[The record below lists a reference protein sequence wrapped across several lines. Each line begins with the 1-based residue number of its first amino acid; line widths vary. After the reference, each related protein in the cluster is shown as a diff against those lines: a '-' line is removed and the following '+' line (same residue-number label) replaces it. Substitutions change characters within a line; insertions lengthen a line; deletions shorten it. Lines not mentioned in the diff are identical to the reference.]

1 MLVEIGD
8 KIISTEIF
16 SKEFVCDLSKCKGAC
31 CVEGSG
37 GAPLKDKEV
46 VQLTKN
52 LDKIK
57 PYMSDKGISIVD
69 EKGVFHLD
77 EDDSPATNL
86 IHKKE
91 CCFVYFDESN
101 TAKCAIETSYQDGKI
116 DFNKPVSCHLYP
128 IRTKDFNEF
137 TAINYES
144 WDICNPA
151 CALGQSL
158 KIPVYKF
165 LKDPIIREFGS
176 TFFEE
181 LVKID
186 KELSNENQKSD

>member
-16 SKEFVCDLSKCKGAC
+16 AKEFVCDLSRCKGAC
-31 CVEGSG
+31 CVKGSG

-46 VQLTKN
+46 DKLTKN

-57 PYMSDKGISIVD
+57 PYMSEKGINLVD
-69 EKGVFHLD
+69 QDEIYYLD
-77 EDDSPATNL
+77 EDDIPATKL
-86 IHKKE
+86 IDKKE

-101 TAKCAIETSYQDGKI
+101 TAKCAIESSYENGDI
-116 DFNKPVSCHLYP
+116 DFNKPISCHLYP
-128 IRTKDFNEF
+128 IRIKDFNEF
-137 TAINYES
+137 TAINYEA

-158 KIPVYKF
+158 KVPVYKF
-165 LKDPIIREFGS
+165 LKEPIIREFGS
-176 TFFEE
+176 AFFAE
-181 LVKID
+181 LVKIEA
-186 KELSNENQKSD
+186 ELSNEIQKSD